1 MRRLTQKELADHLN
15 VHSSMVTRW
24 QQGQIHPKHSQILE
38 IAKALSVPHEELLN
52 SRIVASTRGTRVS
65 VDGDPE
71 LSELLEQLSSLDGSD
86 RQALK
91 AVIQAMVMKNRVRD
105 AVLAPQ
111 QKIAV

>member
-1 MRRLTQKELADHLN
+1 MRRLTQKELAEHLN
-15 VHSSMVTRW
+15 AHSSMVTRSER
-24 QQGQIHPKHSQILE
+24 GQIHRKHSQVLE

-52 SRIVASTRGTRVS
+52 SRVVVATRGTRIS
-65 VDGDPE
+65 VNGEPE
-71 LSELLEQLSSLDGSD
+71 LPELFEQLSSLDVSD